1 MKNLSTVFI
10 VLSTIFIF
18 STAFAC
24 NTTSSLAKLQ
34 DLRNIG
40 SFNSISVSGAIDV
53 KVNIGSGTSVEVI
66 GPDDMVSNI
75 VTEVKDNTLHVYFKG
90 KGNYKGKAQ
99 VIVSTL
105 ELTSARVS
113 GASKLYVANL
123 NNSSFT
129 LDVSGA
135 SKVEVEGSTS
145 NLTVE
150 ASGASHMDLSKFSVS
165 NATVDVSGASHGI
178 FNVQNNLTIDASG
191 ASHVEYYGTPE
202 IKSAVSGAS
211 RIKSIN

>member
-10 VLSTIFIF
+10 MLFIF
-18 STAFAC
+18 SSVIAC
-24 NTTSSLAKLQ
+24 NAGGSISKIN
-34 DLRNIG
+34 DIRNVG
-40 SFNSISVSGAIDV
+40 SFNSIDVSGAIDV
-53 KVNIGSGTSVEVI
+53 KVYVGSESSVEVTA
-66 GPDDMVSNI
+66 PDNMLSNV
-75 VTEVKDNTLHVYFKG
+75 VTEVVGSTLKVYFKG
-90 KGNYKGKAQ
+90 KGNFNGKVQ
-99 VIVSTL
+99 VIVRTPQL
-105 ELTSARVS
+105 VSAEVS

-135 SKVEVEGSTS
+135 SRVEVEGSTS
-145 NLTVE
+145 SLTVD

-165 NATVDVSGASHGI
+165 NAMVDVSGASHGI
-178 FNVQNNLTIDASG
+178 LNVQNNLTIDASG

-202 IKSAVSGAS
+202 IKSDVSGAS